1 MRIQNGS
8 VQKKHARRSV
18 PTCTAALIVFGLLV
32 TSWSAAASVV
42 PLGAADTFAVLG
54 ASTVTNTGA
63 TVVTGDL
70 GVSPGTAV
78 TGFGPGVVLNGS
90 IHMNDALA
98 MQAHADASTAYAQL
112 AGETLTTDL
121 SGTNLG
127 GMILTPG
134 VYHFNTVA
142 QLTGT
147 LTLDTGGDPNAAFH
161 FQIGTTL
168 TTDPGSMV
176 AFLNG
181 SSSNVFWQVGTSATI
196 GVDSVLY
203 GNVLADQSITVNSGA
218 TIIGRAIAIN
228 AAVTLDTDTITVPAV
243 PEPGSWFA
251 GVLALGIIAFTERRR
266 MEKFL
271 VNLSRRDS

>member
-1 MRIQNGS
+1 MQNTS
-8 VQKKHARRSV
+8 AQKKHARRSIAR
-18 PTCTAALIVFGLLV
+18 CAAGLIVFWLLA

-42 PLGAADTFAVLG
+42 SLGAADTFAVLG
-54 ASTVTNTGA
+54 GSTVTNTGA

-98 MQAHADASTAYAQL
+98 MQAHADAATAYAQL
-112 AGETLTTDL
+112 AGETPTTDL
-121 SGTNLG
+121 SGMNLG

-134 VYHFNTVA
+134 VYHFGTTA

-168 TTDPGSMV
+168 TTDPSSMITL
-176 AFLNG
+176 LNG
-181 SSSNVFWQVGTSATI
+181 SSANIFWQVGTSATI
-196 GVDSVLY
+196 GVNSVFY
-203 GNVLADQSITVNSGA
+203 GSILADQSITVNSGA
-218 TIIGRAIAIN
+218 TINGRAIAIN
-228 AAVTLDTDTITVPAV
+228 GAVTLDTNTITAPVV
-243 PEPGSWFA
+243 PEPSTWFP
-251 GVLALGIIAFTERRR
+251 GVLALALVGFTERRR
-266 MEKFL
+266 TQKFL
-271 VNLSRRDS
+271 VNLSRRGS

>member
-1 MRIQNGS
+1 MQKS
-8 VQKKHARRSV
+8 LAQKKHARRSV

-70 GVSPGTAV
+70 GVSPGSAV

-90 IHMNDALA
+90 IHMNDTLA
-98 MQAHADASTAYAQL
+98 MQAHADAATAYAQL
-112 AGETLTTDL
+112 VGETFTTDL
-121 SGTNLG
+121 SGQNLG

-134 VYHFNTVA
+134 VYHFDTAA

-147 LTLDTGGDPNAAFH
+147 LTLNTLGDPNATFH

-168 TTDPGSMV
+168 TTDPGSMI
-176 AFLNG
+176 ALLNG
-181 SSSNVFWQVGTSATI
+181 SSTNIFWQVGTSATI

-218 TIIGRAIAIN
+218 SVMGRLIAIN
-228 AAVTLDTDTITVPAV
+228 AAVTLDTDTITAPVI
-243 PEPGSWFA
+243 PEPSTWFA
-251 GVLALGIIAFTERRR
+251 GVLTLALVGFTERVWIR
-266 MEKFL
+266 KFL
-271 VNLSRRDS
+271 ATV